1 MRIVYHSRSLSLTV
15 AADLARANFDHQ
27 RRTLATRGRGDS
39 RQDGFAREEML
50 PQPPPQG

>member
-1 MRIVYHSRSLSLTV
+1 LREQRLGQR
-15 AADLARANFDHQ
+15 AFAGADFDDQRCARRLGN
-27 RRTLATRGRGDS
+27 S